1 MILNDYFNEKE
12 GYKIP
17 QLLTDALLG
26 DGREALLK
34 YLDEHTP
41 DKFAD
46 SLRDDYQNEHGDRD
60 KLKQDFTPDGI
71 VRVVR
76 GIVGD
81 GHRYADIC
89 AGTGALTLA
98 NMRDRADYTVYAE
111 DFSERTVPFLLANL
125 ALRNAEG
132 YVVNGDSLTGE
143 IKALYKLEKSETYSR
158 INIANDEIKDF
169 QPPAVDH
176 VIMNPPYSVK
186 WKPRYHR
193 AYDGYGP
200 MPTTADY
207 AFMLRGLDIGD
218 TVTAI
223 IPHGVLFRGAK
234 EGKVRKLLIERNL
247 LDAVIGLPENMFL
260 NTGIPVAI
268 LVFNR
273 KKTDDTVLF
282 VDASRDFEKQG
293 KINIMT
299 DEQINKLIKTVI
311 MRQVVDK
318 YSHLATFEEIENN
331 DFNLNIPRYVD
342 TTEPPPP
349 VDVVQDMLDL
359 VAINKEIKAA
369 ELELGAFL
377 DDLVGTT
384 PQSQEELEKIKELH
398 RELRSL

>member
-34 YLDEHTP
+34 YLDEH
-41 DKFAD
+41 
-46 SLRDDYQNEHGDRD
+46 
-60 KLKQDFTPDGI
+60 TPDGI

-111 DFSERTVPFLLANL
+111 EFSERTVPFLLANL

-359 VAINKEIKAA
+359 VDINKEIKAA

>member
-1 MILNDYFNEKE
+1 MIISTKKR

-111 DFSERTVPFLLANL
+111 EFSERTVPFLLANL

-176 VIMNPPYSVK
+176 VI

-331 DFNLNIPRYVD
+331 DFNLNIPRYVA

>member
-111 DFSERTVPFLLANL
+111 EFSERTVPFLLANL

-273 KKTDDTVLF
+273 KKN
-282 VDASRDFEKQG
+282 RRHR
-293 KINIMT
+293 
-299 DEQINKLIKTVI
+299 VI
-311 MRQVVDK
+311 C
-318 YSHLATFEEIENN
+318 
-331 DFNLNIPRYVD
+331 
-342 TTEPPPP
+342 
-349 VDVVQDMLDL
+349 
-359 VAINKEIKAA
+359 
-369 ELELGAFL
+369 GC
-377 DDLVGTT
+377 
-384 PQSQEELEKIKELH
+384 
-398 RELRSL
+398 

>member
-1 MILNDYFNEKE
+1 M
-12 GYKIP
+12 
-17 QLLTDALLG
+17 
-26 DGREALLK
+26 
-34 YLDEHTP
+34 
-41 DKFAD
+41 
-46 SLRDDYQNEHGDRD
+46 
-60 KLKQDFTPDGI
+60 
-71 VRVVR
+71 
-76 GIVGD
+76 
-81 GHRYADIC
+81 
-89 AGTGALTLA
+89 
-98 NMRDRADYTVYAE
+98 
-111 DFSERTVPFLLANL
+111 
-125 ALRNAEG
+125 
-132 YVVNGDSLTGE
+132 
-143 IKALYKLEKSETYSR
+143 
-158 INIANDEIKDF
+158 
-169 QPPAVDH
+169 
-176 VIMNPPYSVK
+176 
-186 WKPRYHR
+186 
-193 AYDGYGP
+193 
-200 MPTTADY
+200 
-207 AFMLRGLDIGD
+207 
-218 TVTAI
+218 TAI

>member
-111 DFSERTVPFLLANL
+111 
-125 ALRNAEG
+125 G

-169 QPPAVDH
+169 QPPAVDY

>member
-98 NMRDRADYTVYAE
+98 NMRDRVDYTVYAE
-111 DFSERTVPFLLANL
+111 EFSERTVPFLLANL

-143 IKALYKLEKSETYSR
+143 IKVLYKLEKSETYSR
-158 INIANDEIKDF
+158 ISIANGEIKDF

-186 WKPRYHR
+186 WKPCYHR
-193 AYDGYGP
+193 AYDGYEP

-268 LVFNR
+268 LVFKR

-293 KINIMT
+293 KVNIMT
-299 DEQINKLIKTVI
+299 DEQINKLIKTVT

-318 YSHLATFEEIENN
+318 YSYIANFEEIERN

-342 TTEPPPP
+342 TYEPPPP
-349 VDVVQDMLDL
+349 IDIVQEMRELVEIKKEIKETEIEIGKFICDL
-359 VAINKEIKAA
+359 VAT
-369 ELELGAFL
+369 
-377 DDLVGTT
+377 V
-384 PQSQEELEKIKELH
+384 P
-398 RELRSL
+398 ELRSDLDTVKALQKELENI

>member
-98 NMRDRADYTVYAE
+98 NMRDRADYTVY
-111 DFSERTVPFLLANL
+111 
-125 ALRNAEG
+125 AEG

>member
-98 NMRDRADYTVYAE
+98 NMRDRVDYTVYAE
-111 DFSERTVPFLLANL
+111 EFSERTVPFLLANL

-273 KKTDDTVLF
+273 KKTGDTVLF

>member
-111 DFSERTVPFLLANL
+111 EFSERTVPFLLANL

-169 QPPAVDH
+169 Q
-176 VIMNPPYSVK
+176 PPYSVK

>member
-1 MILNDYFNEKE
+1 MILNEYFNETE

-46 SLRDDYQNEHGDRD
+46 SLRDDYQNEHGDRN
-60 KLKQDFTPDGI
+60 KLKQDFTPDSV

-81 GHRYADIC
+81 GNRYADIC

-98 NMRDRADYTVYAE
+98 NMRDRAEYTVYAE
-111 DFSERTVPFLLANL
+111 EFSERTVPFLLANL
-125 ALRNAEG
+125 TLRNAEG

-158 INIANDEIKDF
+158 ISIANDEIKDF
-169 QPPAVDH
+169 QPPTVDH

-186 WKPRYHR
+186 WNPCYHR
-193 AYDGYGP
+193 AYDGYEP

-234 EGKVRKLLIERNL
+234 EAKVRKLLIERNL

-268 LVFNR
+268 LIFNR
-273 KKTDDTVLF
+273 KKTDDGVLF
-282 VDASRDFEKQG
+282 VDASKDYEKQG
-293 KINIMT
+293 KVNVMT
-299 DEQINKLIKTVI
+299 DEHINKLIKTVT

-318 YSHLATFEEIENN
+318 YSYIANFEEIERN

-342 TTEPPPP
+342 TYEPEPP
-349 VDVVQDMLDL
+349 VDVVQAMLEL
-359 VAINKEIKAA
+359 VEVNKEIKETENQFA
-369 ELELGAFL
+369 EFLSELY
-377 DDLVGTT
+377 GTT
-384 PQSQEELEKIKELH
+384 PHSHEELERYKELFE
-398 RELRSL
+398 ELRSQ

>member
-1 MILNDYFNEKE
+1 
-12 GYKIP
+12 
-17 QLLTDALLG
+17 
-26 DGREALLK
+26 
-34 YLDEHTP
+34 
-41 DKFAD
+41 
-46 SLRDDYQNEHGDRD
+46 
-60 KLKQDFTPDGI
+60 
-71 VRVVR
+71 
-76 GIVGD
+76 
-81 GHRYADIC
+81 
-89 AGTGALTLA
+89 
-98 NMRDRADYTVYAE
+98 MRDRADYTVYAE
-111 DFSERTVPFLLANL
+111 EFSERTVPFLLANL

-331 DFNLNIPRYVD
+331 DFNLNIPRYVA

>member
-1 MILNDYFNEKE
+1 
-12 GYKIP
+12 
-17 QLLTDALLG
+17 
-26 DGREALLK
+26 
-34 YLDEHTP
+34 
-41 DKFAD
+41 
-46 SLRDDYQNEHGDRD
+46 
-60 KLKQDFTPDGI
+60 
-71 VRVVR
+71 
-76 GIVGD
+76 
-81 GHRYADIC
+81 
-89 AGTGALTLA
+89 
-98 NMRDRADYTVYAE
+98 
-111 DFSERTVPFLLANL
+111 
-125 ALRNAEG
+125 
-132 YVVNGDSLTGE
+132 
-143 IKALYKLEKSETYSR
+143 
-158 INIANDEIKDF
+158 
-169 QPPAVDH
+169 
-176 VIMNPPYSVK
+176 MNPPYSVK
-186 WKPRYHR
+186 WKPCYHK
-193 AYDGYGP
+193 AYDGYEP

-234 EGKVRKLLIERNL
+234 EGKLRKLLIERNL
-247 LDAVIGLPENMFL
+247 LDAVIGLPDNMFL

-268 LVFNR
+268 LIFNR

-293 KINIMT
+293 KVNIMT
-299 DEQINKLIKTVI
+299 DEQINKLIKTVTQ
-311 MRQVVDK
+311 RQVIDK

-331 DFNLNIPRYVD
+331 DFNLNIPRYID

-369 ELELGAFL
+369 ELELGGFL